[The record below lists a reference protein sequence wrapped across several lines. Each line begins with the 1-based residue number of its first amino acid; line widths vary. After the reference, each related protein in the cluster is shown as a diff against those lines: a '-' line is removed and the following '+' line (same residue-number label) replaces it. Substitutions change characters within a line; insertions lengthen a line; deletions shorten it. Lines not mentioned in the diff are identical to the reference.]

1 MPRIT
6 REKSE
11 RGPRRDRDEMEPGPD
26 DAEGGGVDAA
36 GKKKYR
42 KFRKDNRCRFCR
54 EKGKLSR
61 VDYKDIHILQKLCT
75 AQGKLFSRKRSG
87 NCARHQ
93 RAVKIA
99 VKRARFLA
107 LLPFVG

>member
-1 MPRIT
+1 MLKPRE
-6 REKSE
+6 RSE
-11 RGPRRDRDEMEPGPD
+11 RRPERDEPGLGIE
-26 DAEGGGVDAA
+26 EGGEAGAA

-54 EKGKLSR
+54 EKGKQSR

-93 RAVKIA
+93 RAVKWA
-99 VKRARFLA
+99 VKRARYLA

>member
-1 MPRIT
+1 MERLQ
-6 REKSE
+6 RSDDEK
-11 RGPRRDRDEMEPGPD
+11 R
-26 DAEGGGVDAA
+26 
-36 GKKKYR
+36 KKYT

-54 EKGKLSR
+54 EKGKQSR

-93 RAVKIA
+93 RAVKWA
-99 VKRARFLA
+99 VKRARYLA